1 MNEIKSSAKESL
13 SYIFFRNPVLVLGLV
28 IGQLAAGDTNLQNGA
43 ALSITYF
50 FIVVPVLVFAS
61 AFGKKLSPWLKT
73 IVYALI
79 SAAMLVPSYFI
90 SGTFSATIFDSL
102 GIYPALLAVSTVP
115 IVYSAKLA
123 EEQKPL
129 SAFTNA
135 LCLALGFSVVAIF
148 LGAARELL
156 GSGTLWGFE
165 ITKELFPAAK
175 LSSWGFIFLGFMAA
189 FVNFIKQF
197 TEKNKGEEEKQ

>member
-73 IVYALI
+73 VVYALI
-79 SAAMLVPSYFI
+79 SAAMLVPSSFI

>member
-73 IVYALI
+73 VVYALI